1 MKKISTKHLINLLP
15 IIILIFTILL
25 RLFDPDPIQ
34 RFRMIGFDQ
43 IQRLE
48 PRQYQQL
55 PVRIVDIDEKSLEAL
70 GQWPWPRTVIA
81 ELLVKLQKAGAAAVA
96 FDILFAEP
104 DRTSPNTIL
113 KQWKRFEGIDKNPE
127 LSDLISKL
135 PDHDEV
141 LASTL
146 KRLPTVLGIMF
157 NNSGDTRGRP
167 DPKWSYAQ
175 QGNDPRRFFQSY
187 SGVVKALDV
196 LSSSTSGLGSINS
209 ALDSDGIIRR
219 VPLFV
224 RLNSGAK
231 FSKEVFP
238 TLSVEALRVA
248 QGASTYLLRSSGA
261 SGDKSFGENLG
272 LQEIKVGRIKV
283 PTSGNG
289 QLWLHDTGHIPERY
303 VSAIDL
309 FESKSV
315 AKKIRGH
322 IVLIGTSAAGLKDI
336 RSTPMETA
344 IAGVEVHAMAIEQ
357 MILGQHLQRPSWMP
371 GAEILWLFFLGAVLS
386 FLIPR
391 YGAFKCAF
399 IALFGLAISIM
410 MPWFAYSEYK
420 LLVDPVYPSLVIVLI
435 YVTGSFI
442 AFLRTESE
450 KKYVRGAFSRYLSPD
465 LVEKLAEDP
474 DLLKLGG
481 ETKEMTIMFS
491 DIRGFTKISES
502 MSASELTSFIN
513 AYLTPMTDIILQHN
527 GTIDKYMG
535 DAIMAFW
542 NAPIDNPKH
551 REEAAIAALAM
562 MRGLHD
568 FNESLNEKSLADGKK
583 RPPVSIGIGINTGTC
598 CVGNMGSDQR
608 FDYSVLGDTANVA
621 SRLEGQSKTYGV
633 PIVVGEETVKSAPD
647 FAWLELDLIRVVGKD
662 DPVRIFSLVGDSDTQ
677 TENWF
682 SNVAK
687 NNALFL
693 KNYRNQKWDD
703 AVMILEKL
711 EALTEIDLS
720 TFVDLYRNRISVHR
734 QQELGPN
741 WDGVYS
747 ATSK

>member
-1 MKKISTKHLINLLP
+1 MKFIKKQSFINFLP
-15 IIILIFTILL
+15 IIILIFTILI

-34 RFRMIGFDQ
+34 RLRMIGFDQ

-113 KQWKRFEGIDKNPE
+113 KQWKRFEGIDENPA

-141 LASTL
+141 LASNL
-146 KRLPTVLGIMF
+146 KRLPTVLGIKF

-196 LSSSTSGLGSINS
+196 LSSNTSGLGSINS
-209 ALDSDGIIRR
+209 SLDSDGIIRR

-224 RLNSGAK
+224 RLNSGEK
-231 FSKEVFP
+231 FSKEIFP

-248 QGASTYLLRSSGA
+248 QRVSTYLLRSSGA
-261 SGDKSFGENLG
+261 SGDQSFGENLG
-272 LQEIKVGRIKV
+272 LQQIRIGRIKV
-283 PTSGNG
+283 PTSGSG

-303 VSAIDL
+303 VSAIDV
-309 FESKSV
+309 FESRSSV
-315 AKKIRGH
+315 QKIRGH

-357 MILGQHLQRPSWMP
+357 MILGQHLQRPAWMP
-371 GAEILWLFFLGAVLS
+371 GAEILWLFFLGTVLS

-399 IALFGLAISIM
+399 IALLGLTVSIM
-410 MPWFAYSEYK
+410 TPWFSYTEYK
-420 LLVDPVYPSLVIVLI
+420 LLVDPVYPSLVIILI

-450 KKYVRGAFSRYLSPD
+450 KKYIRGAFSRYLSPA
-465 LVEKLAEDP
+465 LVEKLAEEP

-491 DIRGFTKISES
+491 DIRGFTKISEN
-502 MSASELTSFIN
+502 MSASELRSFIN
-513 AYLTPMTDIILQHN
+513 EYLTPMTDIILQHS

-542 NAPIDNPKH
+542 NAPIDNPSH
-551 REEAAIAALAM
+551 REEAATAALAM
-562 MRGLHD
+562 MRGLKD
-568 FNESLNEKSLADGKK
+568 FNDNLVKESLADGKK
-583 RPPVSIGIGINTGTC
+583 RPQVSIGIGINTGPC

-633 PIVVGEETVKSAPD
+633 PIVVGEGTVNSAPG
-647 FAWLELDLIRVVGKD
+647 FAWLELDLIRVIGKD
-662 DPVRIFSLVGDSDTQ
+662 EPVRIFSLIGDSNVK
-677 TENWF
+677 TEKWF
-682 SNVAK
+682 SNVTET
-687 NNALFL
+687 NALFL
-693 KNYRNQKWDD
+693 QNYRTQKWD
-703 AVMILEKL
+703 
-711 EALTEIDLS
+711 EALTVLKKLEGFPEIDLS
-720 TFVDLYRNRISVHR
+720 TLADLYRDRISVHR
-734 QQELGPN
+734 EQDLGPN
-741 WDGVYS
+741 WDGVFS

>member
-1 MKKISTKHLINLLP
+1 MEKRKIFSFIPLFLLFLLIV
-15 IIILIFTILL
+15 IGILN
-25 RLFDPDPIQ
+25 PDPIA
-34 RFRMIGFDQ
+34 RLKLMGFDQ
-43 IQRLE
+43 MQRLE
-48 PRQYQQL
+48 PRPYQKV

-70 GQWPWPRTVIA
+70 GQWPWPRTVVA
-81 ELLVKLQKAGAAAVA
+81 ELLTKLQRAGAAAVA

-113 KQWKRFEGIDKNPE
+113 KQWRRFESVSGNPE

-157 NNSGDTRGRP
+157 DNSGNVRSRP
-167 DPKWSYAQ
+167 DPKWSYAK
-175 QGNDPRRFFQSY
+175 QGNDPRQFIQSY

-209 ALDSDGIIRR
+209 SLDSDGIIRR

-224 RLNSGAK
+224 RLNSGEK
-231 FSKEVFP
+231 FSKEIFP
-238 TLSVEALRVA
+238 SLSVEALRVA
-248 QGASTYLLRSSGA
+248 QRASTYLLRSSGA
-261 SGDKSFGENLG
+261 SGDESFGENLG
-272 LQEIKVGRIKV
+272 LQQIRVGRITV
-283 PTSGNG
+283 PTSGSG

-303 VSAIDL
+303 VSAIDV
-309 FESKSV
+309 FESRSL
-315 AKKIRGH
+315 AQKIRGH

-336 RSTPMETA
+336 RSTPMEAA

-357 MILGQHLQRPSWMP
+357 MIVGQHLQRPAWMP

-399 IALFGLAISIM
+399 IALLGLAVSILT
-410 MPWFAYSEYK
+410 PWFAYTDYR
-420 LLVDPVYPSLVIVLI
+420 LLVDPVYPSLVIILI
-435 YVTGSFI
+435 YLTGSFI

-465 LVEKLAEDP
+465 LVEKLAEEP

-513 AYLTPMTDIILQHN
+513 EYLTPMTDIILHHN

-542 NAPIDNPKH
+542 NAPIDNPNH
-551 REEAAIAALAM
+551 REEAATAALAM
-562 MRGLHD
+562 MKGLQE
-568 FNESLNEKSLADGKK
+568 FNISLDEKSEVDGKT
-583 RPPVSIGIGINTGTC
+583 RLPISIGIGINTGAC

-633 PIVVGEETVKSAPD
+633 SIVVGEETVNSAPD
-647 FAWLELDLIRVVGKD
+647 FAWFELDLIRVIGKD
-662 DPVRIFSLVGDSDTQ
+662 EPVRIFSLVGDSGVK
-677 TENWF
+677 TEKWF
-682 SNVAK
+682 FEASEAQGM
-687 NNALFL
+687 FL
-693 KNYRNQKWDD
+693 NNYRNQRWDE
-703 AVMILEKL
+703 AITALKKL
-711 EALTEIDLS
+711 EGLPEIDLS
-720 TFVDLYRNRISVHR
+720 TLTDLYRDRISVYR
-734 QQELGPN
+734 EQDLGPN